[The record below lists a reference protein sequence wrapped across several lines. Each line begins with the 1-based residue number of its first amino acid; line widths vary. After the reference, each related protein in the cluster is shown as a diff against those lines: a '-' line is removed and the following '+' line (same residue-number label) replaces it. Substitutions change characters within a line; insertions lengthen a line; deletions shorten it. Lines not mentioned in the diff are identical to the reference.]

1 MTTPQGIRTLVDA
14 LDTQLSNQHA
24 NIVDKLDAILVALG
38 STPTT
43 PTITLENIDTRLLSI
58 TTLLNS
64 DLATISQ
71 QLQQIYDLLANS
83 IAPNLENVF
92 YAINDLYALQASAG
106 NPKIPLP
113 ISTINLP
120 SGAELLHCQRVQW
133 MIDYFFNEW
142 MQDVATTASGVQ
154 GASVGIGLG
163 VLVAGTGTAAAIPI
177 AIFSSGIAALLAAQ
191 SQGLQGLKTQAT
203 TAKRAALRQAL
214 YAAQNASAAQA
225 AWNATIDGFSDV
237 NIGYRTAWKVLIW
250 SNWFNDL
257 YDATGQNST
266 TVPGKWDLD
275 GYDGSVCAPVL
286 MDCQTSDSQVSHSTG
301 GFVGTFNALAVLPVG
316 MTWLNS
322 VTSTSGEVTNIPP
335 TWILGDL
342 FGYRIRVISGTV
354 RVAWRITPPTEG
366 VLVNATTTQN
376 SFDGVRT
383 IDFHTNHWTL
393 DDAASYGAFSVEI
406 CPPL

>member
-14 LDTQLSNQHA
+14 LDVQLSSQHA
-24 NIVDKLDAILVALG
+24 NIVSKLDAILVALG

-43 PTITLENIDTRLLSI
+43 PGITLENIDTRLLTI

-64 DLATISQ
+64 DLATMSQ

-92 YAINDLYALQASAG
+92 FAINDLYALQASAG
-106 NPKIPLP
+106 NPKLPLP

-120 SGAELLHCQRVQW
+120 TGAELLHCQRVQW

-142 MQDVATTASGVQ
+142 MADVAQTASGVQ

-177 AIFSSGIAALLAAQ
+177 AIFSAGIAGLLAAE
-191 SQGLQGLKTQAT
+191 SQGLAGLKTQAT

-237 NIGYRTAWKVLIW
+237 HIAYRTAWKLLIW
-250 SNWFNDL
+250 ANWFNDL
-257 YDATGQNST
+257 YDAANQNST
-266 TVPGKWDLD
+266 TVSGKWDLD
-275 GYDGSVCAPVL
+275 GYDGSVCVVAP
-286 MDCQTSDSQVSHSTG
+286 TPTG
-301 GFVGTFNALAVLPVG
+301 TWYTFSSSFGNGANRAVLTSPPLPTVSD
-316 MTWLNS
+316 TPIAPFS
-322 VTSTSGEVTNIPP
+322 VVTYEGVFFAINPPTGLWMRCSSGEGATYQYADGAGGIGRLDTNGSVPIQMPNTTVLTFQGLGGAFTIDINIP
-335 TWILGDL
+335 
-342 FGYRIRVISGTV
+342 
-354 RVAWRITPPTEG
+354 
-366 VLVNATTTQN
+366 
-376 SFDGVRT
+376 
-383 IDFHTNHWTL
+383 
-393 DDAASYGAFSVEI
+393 
-406 CPPL
+406 